1 MPAEDFN
8 QLFKAPCFVFHQLQA
23 LFTYL
28 LYVVNE
34 MLNIIN
40 ADAGLTITGF
50 DLEKRNLGYCTLEAL
65 RHSRKRLSW
74 IL

>member
-8 QLFKAPCFVFHQLQA
+8 QLFKAPCFVFHQMQA
-23 LFTYL
+23 IFTYL
-28 LYVVNE
+28 YCVVNE

-40 ADAGLTITGF
+40 ADAGLTRQGF

-65 RHSRKRLSW
+65 RHSRKRLSG
-74 IL
+74 II